1 MADKSI
7 TGGTV
12 IKLVIYS
19 FVVGFA
25 MYKLEWSPGDVVGWV
40 GTTIA
45 EMWAWFSGSGL
56 EYVLLGATI
65 VVPIFLFSRF
75 RDRMG
80 RSGTGDADNGRPRN
94 SNPDE

>member
-1 MADKSI
+1 MSEKSI

-12 IKLVIYS
+12 LKLVIWS

-65 VVPIFLFSRF
+65 VVPIFLFTRF
-75 RDRMG
+75 RDRMRRG
-80 RSGTGDADNGRPRN
+80 GTGDGSGGRSTDRTR
-94 SNPDE
+94 DE

>member
-1 MADKSI
+1 MSEKSI
-7 TGGTV
+7 TGGTI

-45 EMWAWFSGSGL
+45 DMWAWFSGSGL

-75 RDRMG
+75 RDRMRNRSTGDGSGG
-80 RSGTGDADNGRPRN
+80 RSSNRTGD
-94 SNPDE
+94 E

>member
-1 MADKSI
+1 MAEKSI

-45 EMWAWFSGSGL
+45 EMWTWFSGSGL

-65 VVPIFLFSRF
+65 VVPLFLFSRF
-75 RDRMG
+75 RDRM
-80 RSGTGDADNGRPRN
+80 RNKSTGDGGGGRA
-94 SNPDE
+94 SNKSSDE